1 MALLDKEQIATTTE
15 VKTSLIP
22 IITALVNLIKTD
34 VTNS

>member
-15 VKTSLIP
+15 TKLSLAT
-22 IITALVNLIKTD
+22 IISSLVNLIKTD